1 LTRCKRIDGPE
12 RTAPAAPPPYEN
24 RHTPEILKDTRE
36 RAQSFLKPEHQQR
49 ILTAYKTFA
58 DVPGFAKVATLAEI
72 GANAGNLSIPLYV
85 KPIAAAIATDSNG
98 NAVSLRS
105 AWDQWQ
111 TDGRA
116 FWQQMDALVET
127 LDGLIAEDI
136 ERV

>member
-1 LTRCKRIDGPE
+1 
-12 RTAPAAPPPYEN
+12 
-24 RHTPEILKDTRE
+24 
-36 RAQSFLKPEHQQR
+36 LKPEHQQR
-49 ILTAYKTFA
+49 ILTAYKTFV
-58 DVPGFAKVATLAEI
+58 DVPGFAKVTTLAEI
-72 GANAGNLSIPLYV
+72 GANSGNLSIPLYV
-85 KPIAAAIATDSNG
+85 KRIAAAITTDSNG
-98 NAVSLRS
+98 DAVSLRS

>member
-1 LTRCKRIDGPE
+1 ESCIVICNRKKAAARKGKVIFIDAVNE
-12 RTAPAAPPPYEN
+12 V
-24 RHTPEILKDTRE
+24 TRE

-49 ILTAYKTFA
+49 ILTAYKTFT

-85 KPIAAAIATDSNG
+85 KRIAADSNG
-98 NAVSLRS
+98 DAVSLRS
-105 AWDQWQ
+105 AWAQWQ

-127 LDGLIAEDI
+127 LDGLITEDI